1 VCAARTILTINA
13 GSSSLRLAAFSD
25 EGALKPVA
33 SERVEPAN
41 DEHPFRAFLERHEIH
56 NVVCVAHRVV
66 HGGDFTDSALIDARV
81 ESEIGRLAPFAPLH
95 NPFALHGIRACRSLL
110 GTAISQVAV
119 FDTSFFTRLPELA
132 RTYAIPFQLARENG
146 LRRYGFHGIA
156 HRSMWHRWHELAQ
169 RPATSRVILLQ
180 LGAGCS
186 IAAVKDGGAVDTS
199 MGFSPLE
206 GLVMATRSGD
216 LDPGLAIYLQREKG
230 MSADELDD
238 LLNRHSG
245 LLGISGK
252 TSDMRELLESDDP
265 KAKLA
270 IDVYCYRARK
280 YVGAYLA
287 VLGGVDAVLFGGG
300 VGENASHIRDAILR
314 GMEWAGIEL
323 DARLNREA
331 GAGTPTRISG
341 PQSPAAVWVM
351 PVDEALI
358 LAQEARRLGGIK
370 HA

>member
-1 VCAARTILTINA
+1 VRADRIILAVNA
-13 GSSSLRLAAFSD
+13 GSSSLRLAAFAND
-25 EGALKPVA
+25 GGLTPVA
-33 SERVEPAN
+33 SERTVPAN
-41 DEHPFRAFLERHEIH
+41 DERPFREFLDRHAIG
-56 NVVCVAHRVV
+56 NVECVAHRVV
-66 HGGDFTDSALIDARV
+66 HGGDFTEAVRIDERV

-95 NPFALHGIRACRSLL
+95 NPFALQGIRACRSLL

-119 FDTSFFTRLPELA
+119 FDTSFFTGLPELA
-132 RTYAIPFQLARENG
+132 RTYAIPFELARENG

-156 HRSMWHRWHELAQ
+156 HRSMWQRWHEVAQ
-169 RPATSRVILLQ
+169 RPATSRVISLQ

-186 IAAVKDGGAVDTS
+186 MAAIKDGRAVDTS

-238 LLNRHSG
+238 LLNRRSG

-252 TSDMRELLESDDP
+252 TSDMRELLESDNRQ
-265 KAKLA
+265 AKLA
-270 IDVYCYRARK
+270 VDVYCYRARK

-287 VLGGVDAVLFGGG
+287 VLGGVDSVLFGGG
-300 VGENASHIRDAILR
+300 VGENASQVRDAILQ
-314 GMEWAGIEL
+314 GMEWAGIEF

-331 GAGTPTRISG
+331 RAGTPVRISG
-341 PQSPAAVWVM
+341 PHSPAAAWVM